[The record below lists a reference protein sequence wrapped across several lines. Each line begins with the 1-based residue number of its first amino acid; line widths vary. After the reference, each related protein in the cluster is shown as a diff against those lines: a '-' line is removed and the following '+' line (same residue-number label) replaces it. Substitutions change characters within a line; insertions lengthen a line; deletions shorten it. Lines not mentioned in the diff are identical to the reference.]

1 MREGNR
7 VDSVI
12 RDCVFIFFFF
22 QFFFF
27 YSWWGRKKYGM
38 EKNMGRKRSHVIG
51 HEICVIFDG
60 IKINVEFK
68 QNSDRE
74 IAHRIG

>member
-1 MREGNR
+1 M
-7 VDSVI
+7 SL
-12 RDCVFIFFFF
+12 FFFF
-22 QFFFF
+22 FNFFSFIH
-27 YSWWGRKKYGM
+27 GG
-38 EKNMGRKRSHVIG
+38 EGKNMGRKRSHVIR

-68 QNSDRE
+68 QNSNRE

>member
-1 MREGNR
+1 MVGKEKIWEG
-7 VDSVI
+7 
-12 RDCVFIFFFF
+12 
-22 QFFFF
+22 
-27 YSWWGRKKYGM
+27 
-38 EKNMGRKRSHVIG
+38 KNMGRKRSHVIR

-68 QNSDRE
+68 QNSNRE

>member
-1 MREGNR
+1 MVRFEI
-7 VDSVI
+7 V
-12 RDCVFIFFFF
+12 CVFIFFFF
-22 QFFFF
+22 SIFFLLFMVGKEKI
-27 YSWWGRKKYGM
+27 WEG
-38 EKNMGRKRSHVIG
+38 KNMGRKRSHVIR

-68 QNSDRE
+68 QNSNRE